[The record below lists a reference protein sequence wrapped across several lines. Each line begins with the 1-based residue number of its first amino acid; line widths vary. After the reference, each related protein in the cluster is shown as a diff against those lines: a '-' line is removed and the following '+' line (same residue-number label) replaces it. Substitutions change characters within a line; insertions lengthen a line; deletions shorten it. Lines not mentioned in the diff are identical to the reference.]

1 MKIETIITDE
11 NAVRVRKT
19 PELNGEILFSIPK
32 DEQVIAEEVKQKW
45 SKIVYNGNTGYVL
58 NCFLKETPF
67 ETINMS
73 KEELKN
79 LTKQIESLLETL
91 KRII

>member
-32 DEQVIAEEVKQKW
+32 DEQVIAEEVKEKW

-58 NCFLKETPF
+58 NCFLKEIPF